1 MASLGIRSELQKM
14 YSTKSSSPSSVS
26 LKVTRAKIT
35 PRAGASLSGGSV
47 PVRKSTEY
55 IRMEPE
61 LNVSLPIPQFSKWK
75 RVCSLNGNRMETFFG
90 MNTPPRTHRPV
101 IEVVKSQT
109 PSPKSARKKSSP
121 IKPVCWLP
129 TSDNQGFRAPWLVR
143 QSEQQRAN
151 MRRYSEPPKPS
162 ASLLA
167 SIQEEP
173 KIQISITEKSD
184 EEEIK
189 TVGIEP
195 EITPTT
201 PECGS
206 EHDTSSVKSNTSTPR
221 SARPRSGSTG
231 RKRRSSSVSRAKK
244 IKISWNGIE
253 KTVNPNITDLEL
265 QSLFK
270 FDNQAMMY
278 LCITSIRDK
287 NIPERELAFVQD
299 EQIALARRIDPELF
313 RSIPAGSEFELVTTD
328 LRAESALE
336 LTIEEMRDLR
346 KQFDAMDILKT
357 GQISKAEVTTFYEK
371 QTEDILDIFQKL
383 KKRKLDFVEED
394 EKQDVEAAYQAHEQY
409 IGEFMTSRI
418 ARMMQRDIT
427 NTGTI
432 KWEDFLHSE
441 APHVIRTRNIETRNE
456 LVVL

>member
-1 MASLGIRSELQKM
+1 M

-26 LKVTRAKIT
+26 LKVTRAKIA

-55 IRMEPE
+55 IRMESE

-109 PSPKSARKKSSP
+109 PSPKSAHKKSSP

-129 TSDNQGFRAPWLVR
+129 TSDPQDFRAPWLIR

-173 KIQISITEKSD
+173 KIQISIPEKS
-184 EEEIK
+184 EEM
-189 TVGIEP
+189 VP

-201 PECGS
+201 PEFGS
-206 EHDTSSVKSNTSTPR
+206 EHDTNSVKSNTSTPR
-221 SARPRSGSTG
+221 SSRPRSGSTG
-231 RKRRSSSVSRAKK
+231 RKRRSSSVSKAKK
-244 IKISWNGIE
+244 IKISWNGVE

-287 NIPERELAFVQD
+287 NIPERELEFVQD
-299 EQIALARRIDPELF
+299 EQIALARRINPELI
-313 RSIPAGSEFELVTTD
+313 RPIPAGSEFELITTD

-336 LTIEEMRDLR
+336 LTIQEMKDLR

-371 QTEDILDIFQKL
+371 QTDDILDIFQKL

-418 ARMMQRDIT
+418 ARMMQRDIS

-441 APHVIRTRNIETRNE
+441 APHVIRARNIETRNE
-456 LVVL
+456 LVVS